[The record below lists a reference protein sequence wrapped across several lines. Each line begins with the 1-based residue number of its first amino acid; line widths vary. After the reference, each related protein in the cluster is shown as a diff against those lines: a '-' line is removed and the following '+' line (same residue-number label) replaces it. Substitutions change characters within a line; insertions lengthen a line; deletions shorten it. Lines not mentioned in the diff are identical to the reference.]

1 MKMAAGKSIQ
11 EERGLE
17 TRQRPH
23 FPAKKHRRCFLRTSG
38 SLATREV
45 DHHLPQNPNAL
56 ALAMQKRPRR
66 KPGA

>member
-38 SLATREV
+38 SLGEV